1 MAKAAPT
8 RGQFP
13 RGMKGDVMFRNALK
27 KYKDS
32 MGPQDPSPKVQPQSK
47 PSTNI
52 KAGGSGKIDYSK
64 YDVDRSAPKG
74 PVTIKASSSKGSSG
88 GGNNKGGGGGK
99 PKTDSRN
106 KAYQAA
112 RDKIAKAQGKEAK
125 AKATTN
131 AEIVGLKAFIKAHKD
146 KKGMAKAVAAAK
158 AKLAKK
164 QGSSTKP
171 TSSKPFGSGATYA
184 SSKVKTNSNMA

>member
-13 RGMKGDVMFRNALK
+13 RGMKGDVMFRNAEK
-27 KYKDS
+27 KYKES
-32 MGPQDPSPKVQPQSK
+32 YGPPAPKTPKPEGRVNRRGRFIPSK
-47 PSTNI
+47 P
-52 KAGGSGKIDYSK
+52 KAETKKEETPTPQPRTINQSGGENN
-64 YDVDRSAPKG
+64 
-74 PVTIKASSSKGSSG
+74 KGS
-88 GGNNKGGGGGK
+88 GGGGGGSKPK
-99 PKTDSRN
+99 PKTDERN

-112 RDKIAKAQGKEAK
+112 RDKIKTAQGKDAK

-146 KKGMAKAVAAAK
+146 KKGMSKAVAAAK

-164 QGSSTKP
+164 EGASTKT

-184 SSKVKTNSNMA
+184 SSKVKTKSNIA

>member
-1 MAKAAPT
+1 M
-8 RGQFP
+8 
-13 RGMKGDVMFRNALK
+13 
-27 KYKDS
+27 
-32 MGPQDPSPKVQPQSK
+32 
-47 PSTNI
+47 
-52 KAGGSGKIDYSK
+52 
-64 YDVDRSAPKG
+64 
-74 PVTIKASSSKGSSG
+74 SS
-88 GGNNKGGGGGK
+88 KGGGGGGSSK
-99 PKTDSRN
+99 PKPKPKPDKN
-106 KAYQAA
+106 AEYKAA

-184 SSKVKTNSNMA
+184 SSKVKTNSDIA